1 MHFVSYYYDKD
12 PSKSN
17 YYENCASELAKQLN
31 SYGYK
36 YSFNYINFD
45 QQGLNSS
52 YLKLNMIKPSFILQK
67 MEELND
73 GIIWIDAD
81 CAVLSRI
88 DEFETLNDDFDL
100 AYSIRE
106 HDGINPH
113 AALLY
118 FNKTENSIKFLKEWE
133 SINKIK
139 VNDPTYD
146 CSEHCTLID
155 LLKENPESTVRKSS
169 TPLRIVKFQ
178 NLAKTGDYRL
188 SKFGNS
194 MNGVKVW
201 IGISPAA
208 WEYERAR
215 TS

>member
-12 PSKSN
+12 PSVST
-17 YYENCASELAKQLN
+17 YYQDCAQQLAQQLE

-36 YSFNYINFD
+36 HSFDYINFD
-45 QQGLNSS
+45 AQGLNSS
-52 YLKLNMIKPSFILQK
+52 YLKLNMIKPSFILKK

-81 CAVLSRI
+81 CCLISRLT
-88 DEFETLNDDFDL
+88 EFESLNDDFDL
-100 AYSIRE
+100 AYAIRE

-118 FNKTENSIKFLKEWE
+118 FNKTENSVKFLKEWE
-133 SINKIK
+133 SINAIK

-155 LLKENPESTVRKSS
+155 LLKENPESTVRKSKLELS
-169 TPLRIVKFQ
+169 IKKFPG
-178 NLAKTGDYRL
+178 LAKTGDYRL
-188 SKFGNS
+188 FRFGN
-194 MNGVKVW
+194 MMEDVKVW

-208 WEYERAR
+208 WQYERAR

>member
-12 PSKSN
+12 PSKST
-17 YYENCASELAKQLN
+17 YYSDCVNKLSQQLD

-36 YSFNYINFD
+36 HSFDYINFD
-45 QQGLNSS
+45 SEGLNST
-52 YLKLNMIKPSFILQK
+52 YLKLNMIKPSFILKK
-67 MEELND
+67 MEELDD

-81 CAVLSRI
+81 CFMISRI
-88 DEFETLNDDFDL
+88 DEFESLGDDFDL
-100 AYSIRE
+100 AYCIRE

-133 SINKIK
+133 SINNIK

-155 LLKENPESTVRKSS
+155 LLKENPESTVRKS
-169 TPLRIVKFQ
+169 TIPLRLVKFQ

-188 SKFGNS
+188 SRFGNI
-194 MNGVKVW
+194 MDGVKVW
-201 IGISPAA
+201 IGISPSA
-208 WEYERAR
+208 WEYESAR
-215 TS
+215 TT